1 MATIIS
7 GMKPRD
13 LPPELSRE
21 FHVSDAGKLGVT
33 KQRLRASDL
42 ELPFRGVRMRVV
54 DEPAG
59 GSEATANQT
68 LDFELARARELALIR
83 ALATSLRSS
92 QFFTHRTA
100 ALLWGA
106 PLSHRHRPELHV
118 GVFEPQRAPRI
129 SNVNGHRFARGR
141 VELRQLGGLLLASP
155 AHTFAMLG
163 ELPLA
168 ELVAVGDYFARMHR
182 KGYGRPNV
190 GKPPHAALTELR
202 EAVHLGHWRG
212 MPRLRTALK
221 LVREDSWSPRESTT
235 RVTLVMA
242 GLPEPELNIDVYDR
256 NGFFIGC
263 SDIAYPRYKVG
274 VEYHGQQHAER
285 YAQDIERL
293 ERFRADGWEILQVT
307 KALERRPETLVARVT
322 SALRKRGWNEV
333 LTPP

>member
-1 MATIIS
+1 
-7 GMKPRD
+7 
-13 LPPELSRE
+13 
-21 FHVSDAGKLGVT
+21 
-33 KQRLRASDL
+33 
-42 ELPFRGVRMRVV
+42 
-54 DEPAG
+54 
-59 GSEATANQT
+59 
-68 LDFELARARELALIR
+68 
-83 ALATSLRSS
+83 
-92 QFFTHRTA
+92 
-100 ALLWGA
+100 
-106 PLSHRHRPELHV
+106 
-118 GVFEPQRAPRI
+118 
-129 SNVNGHRFARGR
+129 
-141 VELRQLGGLLLASP
+141 
-155 AHTFAMLG
+155 MLG

-202 EAVHLGHWRG
+202 EAVHLGRWRG

-263 SDIAYPRYKVG
+263 SDMAYPRYKVG
-274 VEYHGQQHAER
+274 VEYHGQQHVER

-307 KALERRPETLVARVT
+307 KALERRPESLVARVT
-322 SALRKRGWNEV
+322 SALRKRGWNGV